1 MEAEQ
6 STLVESAAPLA
17 AHWRALRGAAIP
29 SAEAASE
36 ADVVRSLLASVF
48 GDGTEAGLIAAGL
61 EHGRAV
67 HADGL
72 PLYRLI
78 GSIDGLEGLML
89 TDLREGDETESANR
103 TEWMVTVERVH
114 AACSLLTQAAL
125 QGFTRSMMTDLHK
138 QYRDIRHDMKNPLG
152 TIKNALSLMADA
164 PAKEPNEAVQFRSMA
179 SRNTKALE
187 TLIRQRLADGAMEP
201 RALVGSKVRLR
212 ELADEVRHS
221 VAAAARAASVTIAL
235 ADELSP
241 ECEAQ
246 VDGLAVRLLVRSV
259 IATAIRCVGPR
270 AEVTLGF
277 AGNSGSTIRLRVSLT
292 SGAALEAM
300 ACREDSDVWTEVRA
314 LAGELD
320 ARMTGDLV
328 RERELFIEI
337 PSLRGSG
344 RHEGQ
349 DIAHA
354 RKAHDLEA
362 GAL

>member
-17 AHWRALRGAAIP
+17 ARWREQRGTSIP
-29 SAEAASE
+29 SAEATTE
-36 ADVVRSLLASVF
+36 AEVVRSLVAAIF
-48 GDGTEAGLIAAGL
+48 GDDTETGLITAGL

-78 GSIDGLEGLML
+78 VSIDDLEGLVL
-89 TDLREGDETESANR
+89 ADLRDGDRTESSSR
-103 TEWMVTVERVH
+103 TDWLVTVERVH
-114 AACSLLTQAAL
+114 AACAVLTQAAL

-138 QYRDIRHDMKNPLG
+138 QYRDIRHDIKNPLG

-164 PAKEPNEAVQFRSMA
+164 PAKESSEAVQFRSMA

-187 TLIRQRLADGAMEP
+187 TLIRQRLADGAMAP
-201 RALVGSKVRLR
+201 RSLVGSKVKLR
-212 ELADEVRHS
+212 ELADELRHS
-221 VAAAARAASVTIAL
+221 VAATARAAGVTIAI

-241 ECEAQ
+241 ECEVQ

-259 IATAIRCVGPR
+259 IATAIRCVSPG
-270 AEVTLGF
+270 AEITLGF
-277 AGNSGSTIRLRVSLT
+277 AGNTGNTLRLRLSL
-292 SGAALEAM
+292 SSEAALVAGM
-300 ACREDSDVWTEVRA
+300 CREDSNVWADVRA

-320 ARMTGDLV
+320 IRMTGDLI
-328 RERELFIEI
+328 RERELVIET

-354 RKAHDLEA
+354 RKGHDLEA